1 MTTEHRPWT
10 GYLLAAIGV
19 AVLLAQVALYFFS
32 LFSRVEY
39 TLYRPVSYIGIM
51 IGFVGFYMINS
62 KEAVGGATF
71 LRDTVVAIISVVRT
85 GKRAGD
91 AVAVEVTPVTA
102 GKPDPSA
109 TQTVTVP
116 NPAAVAD
123 AAKTAQ
129 ILEAEAAERREKHA
143 LAPPIAPEEG

>member
-1 MTTEHRPWT
+1 MTIEHRPWT
-10 GYLLAAIGV
+10 GYLLASIGV
-19 AVLLAQVALYFFS
+19 IVLLCQIVLYFFG
-32 LFSRVEY
+32 LLHHVDYFI
-39 TLYRPVSYIGIM
+39 YRPVSYLGIM
-51 IGFVGFYMINS
+51 LGFVGFYMINS

-91 AVAVEVTPVTA
+91 SVAVEVTPVTA

-109 TQTVTVP
+109 TQTVTIP

-123 AAKTAQ
+123 ASSAA
-129 ILEAEAAERREKHA
+129 ILEAEAAARREKHA

>member
-1 MTTEHRPWT
+1 MSHRPWT

-19 AVLLAQVALYFFS
+19 VVLLAQVALYFYS
-32 LFSRVEY
+32 LFSHVEY
-39 TLYRPVSYIGIM
+39 ALYRPVSYIGIM

-102 GKPDPSA
+102 GHPVPSA

-116 NPAAVAD
+116 NPAAAADPAAAD
-123 AAKTAQ
+123 AILTAA
-129 ILEAEAAERREKHA
+129 AEARRQKHE